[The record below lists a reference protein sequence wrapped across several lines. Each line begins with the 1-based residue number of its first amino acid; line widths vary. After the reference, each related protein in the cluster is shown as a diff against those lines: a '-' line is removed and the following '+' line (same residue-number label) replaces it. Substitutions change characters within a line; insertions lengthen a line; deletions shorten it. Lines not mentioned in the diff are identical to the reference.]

1 MNMCT
6 KRTSDLTEG
15 EDRQRRLHPF
25 GDLRVIP
32 HVQHHL
38 QVRQPVDHLQDE
50 MFHAAAPEAR
60 RRHMYR
66 AMMVSFNLK
75 RNVLDWHEK
84 EINLTQQWHHNRYR
98 FFPHLAGNMQLRSLY
113 SLCPMIW

>member
-15 EDRQRRLHPF
+15 EDRQCRLHPF

-32 HVQHHL
+32 HVDHHL

-50 MFHAAAPEAR
+50 MFHTAAPEAGISKNWLTSNQNDVKP
-60 RRHMYR
+60 
-66 AMMVSFNLK
+66 ALK
-75 RNVLDWHEK
+75 SVK
-84 EINLTQQWHHNRYR
+84 
-98 FFPHLAGNMQLRSLY
+98 
-113 SLCPMIW
+113 MITL